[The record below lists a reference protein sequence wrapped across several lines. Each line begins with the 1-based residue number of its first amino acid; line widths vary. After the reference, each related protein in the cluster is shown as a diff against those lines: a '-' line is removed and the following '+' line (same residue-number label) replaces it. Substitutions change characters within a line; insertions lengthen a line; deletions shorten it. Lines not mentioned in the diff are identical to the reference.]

1 MKSLKYLFAVTV
13 LTSALTLSASATFI
27 VATDPGGE
35 KLFID
40 VANKDVSD
48 FQGFVGANNSS
59 APHVGIH
66 TTGNVDT
73 GSGFANIKPVKN
85 GSLTELVFT
94 PADPNLFGDFSF
106 RGQLLRD
113 AGGTVTVTVQ
123 DNQGNSPQTFTFTGL
138 GANSDFARQGI
149 ISLDGET
156 IQSVTLTSDFKEVK
170 QIEFSLAG
178 ARVPDSGSTVML
190 LGVALGAAE
199 VFRRLIIKKRQAA

>member
-1 MKSLKYLFAVTV
+1 MKPLKYLFAITI
-13 LTSALTLSASATFI
+13 LTCALTLSASATFM
-27 VATDPGGE
+27 VDTNPGGE

-40 VANKDVSD
+40 VANKDVSH
-48 FQGFVGANNSS
+48 FEGFVGANNPS
-59 APHVGIH
+59 APHVGID

-73 GSGFANIKPVKN
+73 GSGFANIKPVKG

-94 PADPNLFGDFSF
+94 PENPDLFADFSF
-106 RGQLLRD
+106 RGQLERD
-113 AGGTVTVTVQ
+113 AGGTVTVMVE
-123 DNQGNSPQTFTFTGL
+123 DNLGSTQTFTFTGL
-138 GANSDFARQGI
+138 GANADFARQGI

-156 IQSVTLTSDFKEVK
+156 IQSVTLMSDFKEVK

-199 VFRRLIIKKRQAA
+199 VLRRFILKKR

>member
-1 MKSLKYLFAVTV
+1 MKSLKYLLSIA
-13 LTSALTLSASATFI
+13 ALTGSLALSANATFI
-27 VATDPGGE
+27 IDPNPGGE

-73 GSGFANIKPVKN
+73 GSGFANIKPIKK

-94 PADPNLFGDFSF
+94 PENPDLFADFSF
-106 RGQLLRD
+106 RGQLKTD
-113 AGGTVTVTVQ
+113 ASGTVNVSVT
-123 DNQGNSPQTFTFTGL
+123 DNLGSTQTFTFTGL
-138 GANSDFARQGI
+138 GVNSDFARQGI

-199 VFRRLIIKKRQAA
+199 GIRRLVLKT